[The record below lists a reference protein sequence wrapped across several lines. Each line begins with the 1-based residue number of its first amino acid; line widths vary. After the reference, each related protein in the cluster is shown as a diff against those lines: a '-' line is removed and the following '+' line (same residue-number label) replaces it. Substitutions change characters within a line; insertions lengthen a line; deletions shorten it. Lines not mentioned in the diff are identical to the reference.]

1 MAAREHTHPND
12 TFESEWQDCA
22 AGGTLLGKERGWRRR
37 WEGDAGGIHGISYN
51 YTFSFLKSPFFM
63 IPRLGGGTTIVLQEE
78 KATWTWPVGT
88 HFPMGGLRGLLATL
102 PGIDKELNK

>member
-1 MAAREHTHPND
+1 
-12 TFESEWQDCA
+12 
-22 AGGTLLGKERGWRRR
+22 
-37 WEGDAGGIHGISYN
+37 
-51 YTFSFLKSPFFM
+51 M
-63 IPRLGGGTTIVLQEE
+63 IPRLGGGTATVLQEE